1 MQRWH
6 SEKHIARRH
15 QRDRVDLAG
24 SDAGRQ
30 VRRAERQLGRFRK
43 RHALDCGRA
52 RCFLCHGDKLLDRRT
67 REQCLAD
74 LNMQE
79 GIDELYGR

>member
-6 SEKHIARRH
+6 RERHIARRH
-15 QRDRVDLAG
+15 QRDRAHLIYSESEQQLDREL
-24 SDAGRQ
+24 
-30 VRRAERQLGRFRK
+30 QLGRFRK
-43 RHALDCGRA
+43 RNGLDCGRA

-67 REQCLAD
+67 REECLAD
-74 LNMQE
+74 LKMQE

>member
-6 SEKHIARRH
+6 REKHIARRH
-15 QRDRVDLAG
+15 QRDRADLADG
-24 SDAGRQ
+24 DAGRQ
-30 VRRAERQLGRFRK
+30 VRGAERQLGRFRK
-43 RHALDCGRA
+43 RHVLDCGRA

-74 LNMQE
+74 WNMKE

>member
-30 VRRAERQLGRFRK
+30 VRRGERQLGRFRK
-43 RHALDCGRA
+43 RRALDCGRS
-52 RCFLCHGDKLLDRRT
+52 RCFLCHGDKLLDRRR

-74 LNMQE
+74 LKMQE
-79 GIDELYGR
+79 GMNELYGR